1 MINLYIIV
9 ESLSRDYWKLLELYI
24 FIMSLYTI
32 VLVADMG
39 KALYRG
45 VNATKVDDYTITS
58 ILQRV
63 GNLKSEKRESD
74 TPETQKA

>member
-1 MINLYIIV
+1 
-9 ESLSRDYWKLLELYI
+9 
-24 FIMSLYTI
+24 MSLYTI

-63 GNLKSEKRESD
+63 GTPSIEKKENQILLKLRKPNAS
-74 TPETQKA
+74 